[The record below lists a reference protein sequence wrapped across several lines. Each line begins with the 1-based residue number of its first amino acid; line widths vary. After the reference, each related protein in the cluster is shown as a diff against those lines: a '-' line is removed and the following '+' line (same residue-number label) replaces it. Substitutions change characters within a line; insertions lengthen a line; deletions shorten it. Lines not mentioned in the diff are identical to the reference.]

1 MDESV
6 QGDNED
12 HEIGEEDHEIGEELT
27 PEISLHAIMRENSG
41 GKTMRIQ
48 GIIGKHNLLILIDSR
63 STHSFLG
70 SR

>member
-1 MDESV
+1 LFWLDGVDESV
-6 QGDNED
+6 QGDNK
-12 HEIGEEDHEIGEELT
+12 DHEIGEELT

>member
-1 MDESV
+1 LFWLDGVDESI
-6 QGDNED
+6 QEDN
-12 HEIGEEDHEIGEELT
+12 EDHEIGEELT

-41 GKTMRIQ
+41 GKTVRIQ
-48 GIIGKHNLLILIDSR
+48 GIIRKHNLLILIDSR